1 MSAPTR
7 GNDEGTGSHGDG
19 HLTMTGASGTGNGD
33 LFIGKRPKLA
43 RAGGRKK
50 TVAAWT
56 PPNHVSKH
64 SEAEAE
70 RLREH
75 REALIRVTIASRSH
89 ETFFQPIVDLNSGGA
104 VGAEALARFV
114 EPPIRPPDVWFAE
127 AASVGLG
134 VELEMAALR
143 MALEQL
149 RKLPASLY
157 LSLNASVETIMSEE
171 FGASLSD
178 VPAERVVLELT
189 EHTEVHDY
197 GKFEETIENL
207 RSKGVR
213 LAVDDA
219 GAGYSS
225 FRHILNLRPDVIKLD
240 IGLTRGID
248 GDPARRALGSALL
261 TFGLDAY
268 NASVVAEGIETEG
281 EFKTLRALGCP
292 FGQGYYLGR
301 PGRLRAER
309 LQSTAAEAL
318 WVGGESGSATAV
330 SSQENAVASGAASRD
345 DSAGRNGEPGVSAPA
360 DVEIRSEVHSAHGQ
374 VEKKRQ
380 RDDHAELLALVAEIQ
395 SHQEDE
401 SERWRRRSPLDV
413 LRSR

>member
-1 MSAPTR
+1 
-7 GNDEGTGSHGDG
+7 
-19 HLTMTGASGTGNGD
+19 
-33 LFIGKRPKLA
+33 
-43 RAGGRKK
+43 
-50 TVAAWT
+50 VAAWT

>member
-1 MSAPTR
+1 
-7 GNDEGTGSHGDG
+7 
-19 HLTMTGASGTGNGD
+19 
-33 LFIGKRPKLA
+33 
-43 RAGGRKK
+43 
-50 TVAAWT
+50 
-56 PPNHVSKH
+56 
-64 SEAEAE
+64 
-70 RLREH
+70 
-75 REALIRVTIASRSH
+75 
-89 ETFFQPIVDLNSGGA
+89 
-104 VGAEALARFV
+104 
-114 EPPIRPPDVWFAE
+114 
-127 AASVGLG
+127 
-134 VELEMAALR
+134 
-143 MALEQL
+143 
-149 RKLPASLY
+149 
-157 LSLNASVETIMSEE
+157 
-171 FGASLSD
+171 LSD